1 MMMESMRKRNNLK
14 WAKNKHFKETMI
26 NHKENLKPNLENTYK
41 RIEATLSIINRCKL
55 ASTRI
60 IQTT

>member
-14 WAKNKHFKETMI
+14 WAKNKHFKETLI
-26 NHKENLKPNLENTYK
+26 NHIENLKHNLENTYK